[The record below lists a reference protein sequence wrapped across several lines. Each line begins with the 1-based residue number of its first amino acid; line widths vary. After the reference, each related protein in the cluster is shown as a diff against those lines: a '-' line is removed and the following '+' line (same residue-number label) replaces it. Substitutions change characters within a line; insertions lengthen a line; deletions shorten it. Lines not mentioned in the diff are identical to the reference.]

1 MTRPICVLVGAPGAG
16 KTTVGGLV
24 AATLHV
30 PYRDTDEVI
39 ETNAGKTVSDIFI
52 EDGEDTFR
60 AMERA
65 AVADALETF
74 DGVLG
79 LGGGAILADVT
90 RSRLRGHRV
99 VYLSVEFAD
108 AASRVGLGATRP
120 LLAVNPRATL
130 RHLLEQ
136 RRPLYEQVATLTVVT
151 DQRTPD
157 EIAEQIVASLPPP
170 AP

>member
-1 MTRPICVLVGAPGAG
+1 VTRPVCVLVGAPGAG

-24 AATLHV
+24 AATLQV

-39 ETNAGKTVSDIFI
+39 EANAGKTVSDIFI
-52 EDGEDTFR
+52 EDGEDSFR
-60 AMERA
+60 ALERA

-90 RSRLRGHRV
+90 RSRLQGHRV

-136 RRPLYEQVATLTVVT
+136 RRPLYEEVATLTVVT
-151 DQRTPD
+151 DQRTPE
-157 EIAEQIVASLPPP
+157 EIAEQIVASL